1 MPRLS
6 PLPKNK
12 PIDPNAR
19 KADKANAIHRLS
31 TKSIRVLSGI
41 SLIVFMPRSP
51 SSSAIS
57 ECGPSNF
64 HHLRPHPPEVGDH
77 HVARYRHGGEHRGND
92 PDAQSHGETFDRPRA
107 EGEHQGTRDQRRQ
120 VRSEEHTSELQS

>member
-19 KADKANAIHRLS
+19 KADKANAIHRLP

-77 HVARYRHGGEHRGND
+77 HVAR
-92 PDAQSHGETFDRPRA
+92 
-107 EGEHQGTRDQRRQ
+107 
-120 VRSEEHTSELQS
+120 RSEEHTSELQSLMRISYAVYCLKNKN